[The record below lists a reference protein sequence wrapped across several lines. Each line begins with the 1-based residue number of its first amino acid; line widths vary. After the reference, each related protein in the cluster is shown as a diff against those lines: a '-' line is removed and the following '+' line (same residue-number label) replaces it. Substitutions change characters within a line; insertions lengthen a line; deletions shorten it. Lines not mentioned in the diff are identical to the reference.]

1 MMKTMM
7 NEENTKPTSVALI
20 VASALFG
27 AGLAVGYLIPREPQ
41 LIKLKPTIVLSYIQ
55 DKRLAFRVLNTDN
68 AIVTFNTNMSSYLK
82 FDWFYGN
89 VDTNIFRKMDNENG
103 Y

>member
-1 MMKTMM
+1 MHSS
-7 NEENTKPTSVALI
+7 ENNKPTSAALI
-20 VASALFG
+20 VASALFVTG
-27 AGLAVGYLIPREPQ
+27 MGVGYLIPREAEVV
-41 LIKLKPTIVLSYIQ
+41 KLKPTIVLSYIQ

-89 VDTNIFRKMDNENG
+89 VDTNVFRKMDNENG
-103 Y
+103 F

>member
-1 MMKTMM
+1 M
-7 NEENTKPTSVALI
+7 NEINTRPTSAALI
-20 VASALFG
+20 VASALFV
-27 AGLAVGYLIPREPQ
+27 AGMGVGYMLPREAEVV
-41 LIKLKPTIVLSYIQ
+41 KLKPTIVLSYIQ

-89 VDTNIFRKMDNENG
+89 VDTNVFRKMDNENG
-103 Y
+103 F